1 MYIKWQCA
9 KCKEILVSNS
19 KRHHQMD
26 NCKCGETG
34 VDLEEDY
41 SRWIGH
47 PVEIERYDYN
57 FFDEIVLCMREQG
70 FLEMEEYFDII
81 GHSPSNKIIITLQEV
96 IEIRQLEDE
105 ILESLK

>member
-1 MYIKWQCA
+1 
-9 KCKEILVSNS
+9 
-19 KRHHQMD
+19 MD

-57 FFDEIVLCMREQG
+57 FFDEIVLCMINQ
-70 FLEMEEYFDII
+70 LEGIDKDWAFPPLYKNKTVI
-81 GHSPSNKIIITLQEV
+81 GLGAVLLT
-96 IEIRQLEDE
+96 RQLEDE
-105 ILESLK
+105 IMESLK

>member
-57 FFDEIVLCMREQG
+57 FFDEIVLCMINQ
-70 FLEMEEYFDII
+70 LEGIDKDWAFPPLYKNKTVI
-81 GHSPSNKIIITLQEV
+81 GLGAVLLT
-96 IEIRQLEDE
+96 RQLEDE
-105 ILESLK
+105 IMESLK